1 VQPQTLHSAAAIS
14 PLPFST
20 ALKRSSPE
28 EVKVDMEA
36 SMASYH
42 WHRYSTAESY
52 TRLMQGENPWELV
65 DPQWTEVQLAVVEQ
79 LVGPVEEIQR
89 A

>member
-1 VQPQTLHSAAAIS
+1 
-14 PLPFST
+14 
-20 ALKRSSPE
+20 
-28 EVKVDMEA
+28 
-36 SMASYH
+36 MASYH

-52 TRLMQGENPWELV
+52 TRLLQGENPWELV
-65 DPQWTEVQLAVVEQ
+65 DPQWTEVQRAVVEQ